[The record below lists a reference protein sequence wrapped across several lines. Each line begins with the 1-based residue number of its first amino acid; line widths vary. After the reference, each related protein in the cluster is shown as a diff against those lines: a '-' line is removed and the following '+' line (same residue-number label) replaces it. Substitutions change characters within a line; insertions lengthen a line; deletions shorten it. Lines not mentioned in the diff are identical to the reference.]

1 MSDISVGVHATIIRI
16 SVDGQTVFLPRAQAS
31 EFLAEFMQAMAE
43 TIPDNYSRKVP
54 DTPALRLADRPVD
67 VPSWQGGRSGYFDEG
82 LAFHCDPDPSCG
94 QKDGAA

>member
-1 MSDISVGVHATIIRI
+1 MSDISVGVHATIISI

-54 DTPALRLADRPVD
+54 DTPVLRLA
-67 VPSWQGGRSGYFDEG
+67 G
-82 LAFHCDPDPSCG
+82 AFHCDPDPSCG